1 MASKRSIK
9 RDVNNMV
16 FDVVDECFM
25 AMILK
30 DGNEAAA
37 EKLIDEAADFQDDML
52 ARINSAKNKAD
63 FRSIRESLEKGAID
77 FVEKLN
83 KLA

>member
-1 MASKRSIK
+1 
-9 RDVNNMV
+9 MV

-37 EKLIDEAADFQDDML
+37 ESLIDEAADFQDDML
-52 ARINSAKNKAD
+52 TRINAAKNKTE
-63 FRSIRESLEKGAID
+63 FREIRQSLEKAAIS

-83 KLA
+83 ALS